1 MNFFIMELF
10 SKCNQTRRKLQKKF
24 TEEIHDGKF
33 FSSVDT
39 AELICCKSQQFIHF
53 FDKYRSRLTINKR

>member
-1 MNFFIMELF
+1 MEFF

-33 FSSVDT
+33 FSSVDI
-39 AELICCKSQQFIHF
+39 AELICCKSQQIYSFV
-53 FDKYRSRLTINKR
+53 